1 MASRRIDNRHL
12 TCRGMNEN
20 LWTNYANRGIVFG
33 EPGQALGVMRLGEL
47 RLNPQRFVE
56 LDNRFRWILIA
67 KQLDSAQVVR
77 FGGTLRPGNPDAE
90 QKEKNPAHG
99 HQMTLALTCPIRGCL
114 ADVTVPKRLLAKFPL
129 GLLNCA

>member
-1 MASRRIDNRHL
+1 MRLGQRWFELNGAPELAERRPGV
-12 TCRGMNEN
+12 T
-20 LWTNYANRGIVFG
+20 FG

-90 QKEKNPAHG
+90 QQE
-99 HQMTLALTCPIRGCL
+99 
-114 ADVTVPKRLLAKFPL
+114 
-129 GLLNCA
+129 